1 MRAAIPFVAILPAL
15 AACGPISVEQVER
28 DCLQR
33 ARGAAHPTGFVEAGI
48 GHHGAR
54 GAVEIDINSDYL
66 SGKDPAALYNAC
78 VTRKTGQP
86 PRQPLYTRPDW
97 KG

>member
-1 MRAAIPFVAILPAL
+1 MRGAISLAAILPAL
-15 AACGPISVEQVER
+15 AACGPMSVEQAER
-28 DCLQR
+28 ECLER
-33 ARGAAHPTGFVEAGI
+33 ARGAAHPTGFIEAGI
-48 GHHGAR
+48 GRGGAE
-54 GAVEIDINSDYL
+54 GAIEIDINSDYL

-78 VTRKTGQP
+78 VTRKTGRL